1 MKKQQR
7 LDELV
12 ASLRACT
19 LCPKMHRPAVSGG
32 AVGYA
37 VGRTVEQ
44 QRIAERDAV
53 KVAEETLSGR
63 AKIEDAKDSHSDDS
77 DDAGI
82 EFGT

>member
-1 MKKQQR
+1 MAPVG
-7 LDELV
+7 LFMTPVGNV
-12 ASLRACT
+12 AL
-19 LCPKMHRPAVSGG
+19 AVSGG

>member
-1 MKKQQR
+1 MAPVG
-7 LDELV
+7 LFMTPVGNV
-12 ASLRACT
+12 AL
-19 LCPKMHRPAVSGG
+19 AVSGG

-53 KVAEETLSGR
+53 KDAEEGLSGHAR
-63 AKIEDAKDSHSDDS
+63 IENADESRSNDSEDS
-77 DDAGI
+77 GT